1 MRPFRPGFHGEPAYI
16 FIRFGEEYKF
26 NVLSKAHVR
35 YNKHFNK
42 RIFLISLTRSMIVMV
57 TPTPAA

>member
-26 NVLSKAHVR
+26 NLLRKETTTNTSINVS
-35 YNKHFNK
+35 
-42 RIFLISLTRSMIVMV
+42 S
-57 TPTPAA
+57 